1 MAKHYQGSPATTTTD
16 QYAVAEVWA
25 EGISKFFNRAS
36 VFRSLVTDVSSM
48 VKSGADTVNF
58 PEIGIISATAKS
70 AGSDITYDATANTT
84 TQLSLN
90 KHYYTAKLFE
100 DVLMLQSSFDVASH
114 YQKMFGEALARQVD
128 SDIWG
133 ELDGMNQTQA
143 LSADDTLTAAVF
155 EATLATLGEQDVPY
169 MDGEC
174 YMVVNPTL
182 MADILNPSAGLGQY
196 WMRADA
202 AGGSGTMATG
212 AVGKLYG
219 INVFMSNTVSTA
231 GSSSTVPG
239 AIFHKS
245 ACVVAVQ
252 QDVTF
257 RMEESIDAL
266 GVKTAASTI
275 YGVKLIDDSDNI
287 KGVRFLNVD

>member
-1 MAKHYQGSPATTTTD
+1 MAKHYQGSASTVTTD

-36 VFRSLVTDVSSM
+36 IFRPLVTDVSSM
-48 VKSGADTVNF
+48 VMSGADTVNF
-58 PEIGIISATAKS
+58 PEISIISAAAKS

-90 KHYYTAKLFE
+90 KHYYAAKLFE
-100 DVLMLQSSFDVASH
+100 EILLLQSSYQISQH

-128 SDIWG
+128 TDIWG

-155 EATLATLGEQDVPY
+155 EAALATLGENDVPY
-169 MDGEC
+169 MDGST

-202 AGGSGTMATG
+202 VGGSGTMMTG
-212 AVGKLYG
+212 SVGKLYG
-219 INVFMSNTVSTA
+219 IDVFMSNTVSTA
-231 GSSSTVPG
+231 GTSSTIPG

-257 RMEESIDAL
+257 RVEQSIDAL
-266 GVKTAASTI
+266 GVKTAATTI